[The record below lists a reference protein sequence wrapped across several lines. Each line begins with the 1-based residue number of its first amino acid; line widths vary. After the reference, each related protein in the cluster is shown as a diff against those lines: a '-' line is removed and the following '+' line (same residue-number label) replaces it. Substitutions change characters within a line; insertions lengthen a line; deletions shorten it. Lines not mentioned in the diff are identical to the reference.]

1 MLHLPNIKLH
11 GVIFLRYEPLTL
23 RLANA
28 LTNTNEKVTWEDI
41 PPCNLREFSTQTLGI
56 SSNPVTTIT
65 FPTAD
70 ETVHGDGSID
80 LNFLRGTQLTW
91 TAKDGVQRIK

>member
-1 MLHLPNIKLH
+1 MA
-11 GVIFLRYEPLTL
+11 PLTL

-28 LTNTNEKVTWEDI
+28 STYTSGKVTWEDI
-41 PPCNLREFSTQTLGI
+41 APQNLREFSVQPLGI
-56 SSNPVTTIT
+56 SGSLVTTIT